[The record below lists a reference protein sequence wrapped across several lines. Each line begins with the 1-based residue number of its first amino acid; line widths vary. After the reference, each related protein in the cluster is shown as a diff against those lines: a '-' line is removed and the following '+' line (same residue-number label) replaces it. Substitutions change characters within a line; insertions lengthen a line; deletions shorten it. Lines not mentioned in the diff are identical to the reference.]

1 MKQPSTELYIRG
13 LIAQGEH
20 RQQDFKFEIADARKI
35 AKTLSAFANTAGGRL
50 LVGVKDNGRISGI
63 RSEEE
68 VYMLQSAAEMFC
80 TPSPNYELQTHIV
93 EHKQVLVATVHPST
107 ARPIC
112 AKDEHGRAWAYVRMA
127 DETLLAS
134 PVHLQIWKQENNT
147 VDEVTPFTDQEQ
159 KLLARLADSPP
170 LALSAICRLS
180 DLSRPATI
188 RLLARLVR
196 YELMH
201 ILYTDH
207 CFHFQLK

>member
-1 MKQPSTELYIRG
+1 MKQLSTTSYISQ

-20 RQQDFKFEIADARKI
+20 LQQDFKFEIADARKI

-68 VYMLQSAAEMFC
+68 IYMLQSAAEMFC
-80 TPSPNYELQTHIV
+80 TPSPKYELQTYTV
-93 EHKQVLVATVHPST
+93 EHKQVLVATVHPSPS
-107 ARPIC
+107 RPVC

-134 PVHLQIWKQENNT
+134 PVHLQIWKQENNAT
-147 VDEVTPFTDQEQ
+147 DEVTPFAHQEQ
-159 KLLARLADSPP
+159 ALLTHLSHSHP
-170 LALSAICRLS
+170 LPLSAICQLS
-180 DLSRPATI
+180 SLSRPATI

-201 ILYTDH
+201 ILYTDRG
-207 CFHFQLK
+207 FQFQLK